1 MQLLLLAVYY
11 ISRKVHAMKDSKQ
24 LDCQLHCKASA
35 ELQEDVAKDLQL
47 KDKSL
52 GELLDDCGHR
62 LTETESAE
70 QVDGKDCSSHF

>member
-1 MQLLLLAVYY
+1 
-11 ISRKVHAMKDSKQ
+11 MKDSKQ

-62 LTETESAE
+62 QTETESVE
-70 QVDGKDCSSHF
+70 QADG

>member
-1 MQLLLLAVYY
+1 
-11 ISRKVHAMKDSKQ
+11 MKDSKQ

-35 ELQEDVAKDLQL
+35 ELQAAIAKDLQL

-62 LTETESAE
+62 QTEVEGTEQTDS
-70 QVDGKDCSSHF
+70 